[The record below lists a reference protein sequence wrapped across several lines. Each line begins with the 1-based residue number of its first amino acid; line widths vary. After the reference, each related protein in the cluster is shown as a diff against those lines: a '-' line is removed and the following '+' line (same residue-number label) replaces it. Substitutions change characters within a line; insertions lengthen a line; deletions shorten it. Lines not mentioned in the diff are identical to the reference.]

1 MSRNTEREQ
10 RVIELM
16 GRQQRRLRM
25 AEQIIEAAGD
35 APRSDVIGA
44 LAAVLEAHTL
54 PTTRREATAGR
65 IAATLGA
72 AGFAGAD
79 PDDVIAALAQV
90 LHDLTAQVLHD
101 LTVLRLAD
109 AYHQPPASQPT
120 APPTPIQSAEEA
132 SRQAATR
139 GIAPAGDF
147 EE

>member
-90 LHDLTAQVLHD
+90 LHDRTA
-101 LTVLRLAD
+101 LRLAD